1 MIKNAEYLRNFE
13 LEIQLYQPSNF
24 FESLEIFEM
33 LMAEAK
39 MLNAWHP
46 EVYAENIK
54 KDIEIARV
62 LNWKKI

>member
-1 MIKNAEYLRNFE
+1 
-13 LEIQLYQPSNF
+13 
-24 FESLEIFEM
+24 
-33 LMAEAK
+33 

-62 LNWKKI
+62 LNWKRKY